1 LRHKQ
6 RAFLHGPGA
15 RLPRPELESKFC
27 LDLGSQSPLSVRVVS
42 DKISPAHYGWRNYLS
57 LQSTIETL
65 VIANR
70 ILAQKG
76 VLDSF
81 GHVSA
86 RHREN
91 PERYL
96 MSRARAAR
104 VVTAEDILEFTLDNK
119 PIDARGMRIFG
130 ECPIHGCIYRA
141 RPDVMA
147 ICHNHAYA
155 LLPFAVTKTPMR
167 PAIHMASA
175 IGEEVRTWDI
185 RDQFGETNLLVTTNE
200 MGDSLAAFLGNRPAA
215 LMRGHGSVVVGK
227 SIPEMVFTS
236 YYLQINAEVL
246 VHSQSLGKVQYLSQE
261 EVKLSAALNLSP
273 LAQER
278 VWEDWVLQAGFPSPS
293 AK

>member
-1 LRHKQ
+1 M
-6 RAFLHGPGA
+6 
-15 RLPRPELESKFC
+15 
-27 LDLGSQSPLSVRVVS
+27 D
-42 DKISPAHYGWRNYLS
+42 PATNLAS
-57 LQSTIETL
+57 NLQTTIQTL

-86 RHREN
+86 RHPEN

-96 MSRARAAR
+96 MSRARSAR
-104 VVTAEDILEFTLDNK
+104 LVTAGDILQYTLDSK
-119 PIDARGMRIFG
+119 PIDSSGAQLFG
-130 ECPIHGCIYRA
+130 ERPIHGCIYRA
-141 RPDVMA
+141 RPEVMA
-147 ICHNHAYA
+147 VCHNHGYR
-155 LLPFAVTKTPMR
+155 LLPFAVTKTLMR

-175 IGEEVRTWDI
+175 IGEEVPTWDI

-200 MGDSLAAFLGNRPAA
+200 MGDSLAAFLAHRPVA

-236 YYLQINAEVL
+236 YYLQVNAEVL
-246 VHSQSLGKVQYLSQE
+246 IHGQALGTVQYLSPD
-261 EVKLSAALNLSP
+261 EVKLSAAVNFSP
-273 LAQER
+273 LAQQR
-278 VWEDWVLQAGFPSPS
+278 VWEDWVLQAGFPAPF

>member
-1 LRHKQ
+1 
-6 RAFLHGPGA
+6 
-15 RLPRPELESKFC
+15 
-27 LDLGSQSPLSVRVVS
+27 V
-42 DKISPAHYGWRNYLS
+42 S
-57 LQSTIETL
+57 LQTTIETL

-86 RHREN
+86 RHPEN

-96 MSRARAAR
+96 MSRARSAR
-104 VVTAEDILEFTLDNK
+104 VVTQDDILEYSLDSK
-119 PIDARGMRIFG
+119 AIDSRGFRLFG
-130 ECPIHGCIYRA
+130 ERPIHGCIYRA

-147 ICHNHAYA
+147 ICHNHAYG
-155 LLPFAVTKTPMR
+155 LLPFAITNTVMR

-175 IGEEVRTWDI
+175 IGQEVHTWDI

-200 MGDSLAAFLGNRPAA
+200 MGDSLAAFLADRPAA

-227 SIPEMVFTS
+227 SIPEMVFIA
-236 YYLQINAEVL
+236 YYLQVNAEVL
-246 VHSQSLGKVQYLSQE
+246 IHSQNLGKVQYLSPE
-261 EVKLSAALNLSP
+261 EVKLSATLNLSP

-278 VWEDWVLQAGFPSPS
+278 VWEDWVLQAGFPSPQL
-293 AK
+293 K

>member
-1 LRHKQ
+1 
-6 RAFLHGPGA
+6 
-15 RLPRPELESKFC
+15 
-27 LDLGSQSPLSVRVVS
+27 
-42 DKISPAHYGWRNYLS
+42 
-57 LQSTIETL
+57 L

-86 RHREN
+86 RHPEN

-96 MSRARAAR
+96 MSRARSAR
-104 VVTAEDILEFTLDNK
+104 VVEKEDILEYTLDSK
-119 PIDARGMRIFG
+119 AIDSRGFRLFG
-130 ECPIHGCIYRA
+130 ERPIHGCVYRA

-147 ICHNHAYA
+147 VCHNHAYG
-155 LLPFAVTKTPMR
+155 LLPFAVTNTVMR

-175 IGEEVRTWDI
+175 IGEEVHTWDI
-185 RDQFGETNLLVTTNE
+185 RHEFGETNLLVTTNE
-200 MGDSLAAFLGNRPAA
+200 MGESLAEFLGNRTAA
-215 LMRGHGSVVVGK
+215 LMRGHGSVVVGR
-227 SIPEMVFTS
+227 SIPEMVFIA

-246 VHSQSLGKVQYLSQE
+246 IHSQHMGKVEYLSRE
-261 EVKLSAALNLSP
+261 EVKLSAELNLSP

-278 VWEDWVLQAGFPSPS
+278 VWEDWVMQAGFPSPS

>member
-1 LRHKQ
+1 M
-6 RAFLHGPGA
+6 
-15 RLPRPELESKFC
+15 
-27 LDLGSQSPLSVRVVS
+27 
-42 DKISPAHYGWRNYLS
+42 N
-57 LQSTIETL
+57 LQSTIDTL

-86 RHREN
+86 RDPEN
-91 PERYL
+91 PGRYL
-96 MSRARAAR
+96 MSRARSAR
-104 VVTAEDILEFTLDNK
+104 VVTGEDILEYSLDNQV
-119 PIDARGMRIFG
+119 IDSRGFRLFG
-130 ECPIHGCIYRA
+130 ERPIHGCIYSA

-147 ICHNHAYA
+147 ICHNHAYG
-155 LLPFAVTKTPMR
+155 LLPFAVTKAVMR
-167 PAIHMASA
+167 PAIHMASP
-175 IGEEVRTWDI
+175 IGEEVHTWDI
-185 RDQFGETNLLVTTNE
+185 RDQFGDTNLLVTTNE
-200 MGDSLAAFLGNRPAA
+200 MGDSLATFLGNRSAA

-246 VHSQSLGKVQYLSQE
+246 IHSQSLGPIQYLSPQ

-278 VWEDWVLQAGFPSPS
+278 MWEDWVLQAGFPSPT